1 MSVGAE
7 NRKQE
12 INKTTQET
20 NVTGLAVVLGELLH
34 MIQYEDDKLRYR
46 RRDNQGAKG
55 SRCRGGYRESRKHQ
69 RYDP

>member
-12 INKTTQET
+12 INKTSQET
-20 NVTGLAVVLGELLH
+20 NVTSLAVVLGELLH
-34 MIQYEDDKLRYR
+34 MIQYEDDKLRYQ
-46 RRDNQGAKG
+46 RRDNKGAKG
-55 SRCRGGYRESRKHQ
+55 SRCREGYRESRKHQ